1 MRLMANQP
9 NGAARTPDDGSL
21 GRGSESTTRG
31 GVQVITSPD
40 GRSTTITDRG
50 RVTTVTTASDGRVTV
65 TVNGRPA
72 TDARVLNDA
81 ITRIATTSQGP
92 RDAMVKINGRPLD
105 EGELIGL
112 GAAGGAAAASIAA
125 LLLYILA
132 HTVGRVFRR
141 VTNRRA
147 DESPRLQRI
156 EQAVDTI
163 ALEMERVS
171 EGQRYSAMLLTE
183 RLPEKGATERMSPN
197 PVRGEARVRTP
208 H

>member
-1 MRLMANQP
+1 MRES
-9 NGAARTPDDGSL
+9 DDAPT
-21 GRGSESTTRG
+21 GRGVEATTRG

-50 RVTTVTTASDGRVTV
+50 RVTTVTTTPDGRVTV
-65 TVNGRPA
+65 TVNGRPT
-72 TDARVLNDA
+72 TDARALSDA
-81 ITRIATTSQGP
+81 ITRIATTSQAP
-92 RDAMVKINGRPLD
+92 RDAMVKINGHPLQ
-105 EGELIGL
+105 EGELLGL
-112 GAAGGAAAASIAA
+112 GAAGGAAAGLIAA
-125 LLLYILA
+125 LLLYIVL
-132 HTVGRVFRR
+132 HTTGRIFRR

-183 RLPEKGATERMSPN
+183 RLPDKPVLERVSPN
-197 PVRGEARVRTP
+197 PVRAEARVRTP

>member
-1 MRLMANQP
+1 MVRQP
-9 NGAARTPDDGSL
+9 NGSGRASDDGSF
-21 GRGSESTTRG
+21 GRGAEATTRG

-50 RVTTVTTASDGRVTV
+50 RVTTVTTAPDGRVTV
-65 TVNGRPA
+65 TVNGRT
-72 TDARVLNDA
+72 TDARALNDA
-81 ITRIATTSQGP
+81 IARIATTSEGP
-92 RDAMVKINGRPLD
+92 RDAMVKINGHPLQED
-105 EGELIGL
+105 ELIGL
-112 GAAGGAAAASIAA
+112 GAAGGAAAAFIAA
-125 LLLYILA
+125 LLLYIVL
-132 HTVGRVFRR
+132 HTTGRIFRR

-183 RLPEKGATERMSPN
+183 RLPEKGALDRVVSPN
-197 PVRGEARVRTP
+197 PVRAEARVRTP

>member
-1 MRLMANQP
+1 MPRQP
-9 NGAARTPDDGSL
+9 NATRESDDAPT
-21 GRGSESTTRG
+21 GRGVEATTRG

-50 RVTTVTTASDGRVTV
+50 RVTTVTTTPDGRVTV
-65 TVNGRPA
+65 TVNGRPT
-72 TDARVLNDA
+72 TDARALNDA
-81 ITRIATTSQGP
+81 ITRIATTSQAP
-92 RDAMVKINGRPLD
+92 RDAMVKINGHPLQ
-105 EGELIGL
+105 EGELLGL
-112 GAAGGAAAASIAA
+112 GAAGGAAAGLIAA
-125 LLLYILA
+125 LLLYIVL
-132 HTVGRVFRR
+132 HTTGRIFRR

-147 DESPRLQRI
+147 EESPRLQRI

-183 RLPEKGATERMSPN
+183 RLPDKPVLERVSPN
-197 PVRGEARVRTP
+197 PVRAEARVRTP

>member
-1 MRLMANQP
+1 MAKQP
-9 NGAARTPDDGSL
+9 NATTRAPDDGSF
-21 GRGSESTTRG
+21 GRGIEATTRG

-50 RVTTVTTASDGRVTV
+50 RVTTVTTASDGKVSV
-65 TVNGRPA
+65 TVNGRPT
-72 TDARVLNDA
+72 TDARALNDA
-81 ITRIATTSQGP
+81 IARIATTSQGP
-92 RDAMVKINGRPLD
+92 RDAMVKINGHPLQED
-105 EGELIGL
+105 ELLGL
-112 GAAGGAAAASIAA
+112 GAAGGAAAALIAA
-125 LLLYILA
+125 LLLYIVL
-132 HTVGRVFRR
+132 HTTGRIFRR

-183 RLPEKGATERMSPN
+183 RLPEKGALDRVVSPN
-197 PVRGEARVRTP
+197 PVRAEARVRTP